1 MFSHNGKISEK
12 QMRRMLVLSTFASS
26 IFVVPYLSA
35 RLFGISVVPGLLL
48 FLVLAALYT
57 AFVFGIGSCMELEKG
72 RITQQGVAG
81 KGIGDR
87 ILVAVQIV
95 RLMLRLAFYL
105 VLSVAI
111 LGEAQVPFMQGRA
124 SNNIW
129 NFLVVVPLLLV
140 AVYGANLTRI
150 CGGRQTGG
158 ERCAQYLG
166 IEKQGRI
173 YELIFPVLFVP
184 FIVMVLF
191 GLGEVDDGIFFPH
204 MGMSFGKMLFYAYGL
219 LTFILPVENY
229 LYWKPNLNRK
239 KGSVKWMYTS
249 TLAVLILLC
258 VLTLLLDGIFGIH
271 GAGKEEMLTI
281 AIMRY
286 IRLPF
291 GVLERF
297 DMLMLWFFMTG
308 CFVLICSTLYQIG
321 DLFAV
326 FFKNVK
332 RIWVLLGVSVV
343 VWFAAARLPD
353 YPDTL
358 LLFLYYGAWIDVPL
372 SLLLPLV
379 KWSGCKLRDR
389 KNRKEPEKKTCRLK
403 KMGSLLFLS
412 GTVLLLSGCRGDLSA
427 RNDMRNV
434 EERDYGTILFISKGE
449 NGKRYHFD
457 LGIAQEKRVGQKSQ
471 IEKVSRWDCDDFKE
485 LAREYQKIK
494 GKDLSLSHLKVILLA
509 SDGETVMKRDLQDLL
524 GILDE
529 NEEIAKT
536 CPVLQVTEREAF
548 LRYLEEAGS
557 PVGSYLEAVIRT
569 GERQKKN
576 IPWLKD
582 YLKAMREEQG
592 VEVYLLESV
601 PEGWTV
607 KRYTFLFRAAE

>member
-1 MFSHNGKISEK
+1 PDLVRQNTSVKCTGASIFAV
-12 QMRRMLVLSTFASS
+12 LVL
-26 IFVVPYLSA
+26 
-35 RLFGISVVPGLLL
+35 
-48 FLVLAALYT
+48 
-57 AFVFGIGSCMELEKG
+57 
-72 RITQQGVAG
+72 
-81 KGIGDR
+81 
-87 ILVAVQIV
+87 
-95 RLMLRLAFYL
+95 
-105 VLSVAI
+105 
-111 LGEAQVPFMQGRA
+111 
-124 SNNIW
+124 
-129 NFLVVVPLLLV
+129 
-140 AVYGANLTRI
+140 
-150 CGGRQTGG
+150 
-158 ERCAQYLG
+158 
-166 IEKQGRI
+166 
-173 YELIFPVLFVP
+173 
-184 FIVMVLF
+184 
-191 GLGEVDDGIFFPH
+191 
-204 MGMSFGKMLFYAYGL
+204 
-219 LTFILPVENY
+219 
-229 LYWKPNLNRK
+229 
-239 KGSVKWMYTS
+239 
-249 TLAVLILLC
+249 LC
-258 VLTLLLDGIFGIH
+258 ILTLLLDGIFGIH
-271 GAGKEEMLTI
+271 GAGQEAMLTI

-297 DMLMLWFFMTG
+297 DMLMIWFFMTG

-321 DLFAV
+321 ELLSV
-326 FFKNVK
+326 FFKKVK
-332 RIWVLLGVSVV
+332 RIWLLLGVSAV
-343 VWFAAARLPD
+343 VWLAAASLPA

-372 SLLLPLV
+372 SLLLPLAELL
-379 KWSGCKLRDR
+379 GCKLHRGHLIKR
-389 KNRKEPEKKTCRLK
+389 V
-403 KMGSLLFLS
+403 GSMLLLF
-412 GTVLLLSGCRGDLSA
+412 GMVVLLSGCRGDLSA

-449 NGKRYHFD
+449 NGKKYHFD
-457 LGIAQEKRVGQKSQ
+457 LGIAQEKRLGQKSQ

-509 SDGETVMKRDLQDLL
+509 SDGETVLKRDLQELL
-524 GILDE
+524 CILDE

-592 VEVYLLESV
+592 VEAYLLESV

-607 KRYTFLFRAAE
+607 KRYTFLFKAAE